1 MVSAPDD
8 PPTLAAL
15 PTAPPLPRD
24 ISSVAKVRGP
34 LLYGRVVWLELSRR
48 VSFVG
53 LLAYKHIICFDKMAP
68 DRRRGGEGGGRRQ
81 TPYKDGG

>member
-1 MVSAPDD
+1 MGSAPDD

-34 LLYGRVVWLELSRR
+34 LLYGRVVCLELSRR

-53 LLAYKHIICFDKMAP
+53 LLAYKHITCFDKLTKWP
-68 DRRRGGEGGGRRQ
+68 RTGEEGGG
-81 TPYKDGG
+81 GGED